1 MLHGACIG
9 SNRLF
14 GGVESNMKKALGKGL
29 GALLAVDV
37 QEGEIKELKINEI
50 EPNLNQPRKEFDEE
64 SLRQLA
70 DSIAAHGIIQPIVVR
85 KEGMSYKI
93 VAGERRWRAARM
105 AGIETVP
112 AIVREYND
120 NELLEVALIENLQR
134 ENLNPLEEAEAYKR
148 LIEEYGLTQEQIS
161 KIIGKSRPSI
171 ANSLRLNKL
180 HDDIKKMLRDDLISE
195 GHARAILSVE
205 DPDKQIKI
213 AEAIVS
219 KGLSVRDAEKLVK
232 DFDKKEKIKEA
243 GKDEIE
249 LEIRSIEDRL
259 KNILGTKVRLQHGK
273 NKGKIVIDY
282 YSNDDLDRIL
292 NLLKRIG

>member
-1 MLHGACIG
+1 
-9 SNRLF
+9 
-14 GGVESNMKKALGKGL
+14 MKKALGKGL

-105 AGIETVP
+105 AGIETFP

>member
-1 MLHGACIG
+1 
-9 SNRLF
+9 
-14 GGVESNMKKALGKGL
+14 MKKALGKGL

>member
-1 MLHGACIG
+1 
-9 SNRLF
+9 
-14 GGVESNMKKALGKGL
+14 MKKALGKGL

-50 EPNLNQPRKEFDEE
+50 EPNMNQPRKEFDEE

-148 LIEEYGLTQEQIS
+148 LIEEYGLTQERIS
-161 KIIGKSRPSI
+161 KIIGKSRPSL